1 MPDIRW
7 QFLAAI
13 VVAYALAMHGW
24 ALFFWC
30 NVEPKLRAKLGR
42 RWQIEIIS
50 RRTDRGRAWGIR
62 GPENGRASAVAGVSL
77 LVWLWGFFLPQM
89 AVVAVFASGWVEAS
103 IGRLL
108 LFETFALTPFTAAR
122 AMAQS

>member
-1 MPDIRW
+1 MSDVRW
-7 QFLAAI
+7 QLLAAI
-13 VVAYALAMHGW
+13 VVAYALAMHAW

-30 NVEPKLRAKLGR
+30 SIEPKLRTKLGR
-42 RWQIEIIS
+42 RWQIEIVWQQ
-50 RRTDRGRAWGIR
+50 TDRGRAWGIR

-77 LVWLWGFFLPQM
+77 VVWLWGFFLPQM
-89 AVVAVFASGWVEAS
+89 AVVAILACGWVEAS
-103 IGRLL
+103 IGRIL